1 MNNLN
6 SRVTSR
12 EKHRIFNLRLLFAFL
27 IIWLICF
34 LQSVSAV
41 TYYIDAMNGSDR
53 YLGVNPARPWKSL
66 EKVNA
71 TTFTPGDRILFVAGR
86 RWVGKL
92 HPKGSGAEGN
102 PIVISQYGDGVR
114 PVIDGAGS
122 LGDGV
127 VYLYNQQY
135 WEITNLEI
143 TNDAPNGVDRRGV
156 MIGAANCG
164 ILHHIHL
171 KNLYIHHI
179 KGIVGQS
186 LEAKDTGAIGLFIEA
201 DDVRDTRF
209 DNILV
214 EGCRIQTID
223 NTGIFTRSRA
233 GGSNTPGGANWNR
246 RRITHLRI
254 RHNKIN
260 DIAKNAMI
268 IRLADGGIVEYNVCW
283 DTAHRAGTGNTIFSR
298 SSRGTVFQ
306 FNEGYLNR
314 SKDYDGCL
322 YDADLESPG
331 CIFQYSYSHDNSHG
345 LFWMC
350 TEPQDA
356 NIIVRYNISQN
367 DKGNIFCI
375 NYPNTSCYIYNN
387 VVFVPAHLSPRII
400 DERRNAD
407 KTYYFYNNIIYN
419 LSPTTTYNWR
429 NAKRT
434 FANNVFFGFHPDSE
448 PEDPNKII
456 QDPMFMNP
464 GSAGRGINT
473 LDGYKLKL
481 DSPCIDSGI
490 TIPDNG
496 GRDCWG
502 NPVPN
507 PGGICDRGAHEYP
520 GPKPVSL
527 DRQSLKPF
535 WNRFGK

>member
-1 MNNLN
+1 M
-6 SRVTSR
+6 S
-12 EKHRIFNLRLLFAFL
+12 
-27 IIWLICF
+27 
-34 LQSVSAV
+34 
-41 TYYIDAMNGSDR
+41 GSDTNS
-53 YLGVNPARPWKSL
+53 GVNPARPWKAL
-66 EKVNA
+66 GKVNS
-71 TTFTPGDRILFVAGR
+71 TTFAPGDRILFRSGC
-86 RWVGKL
+86 RWNGKL
-92 HPKGSGAEGN
+92 HPKGSGIAGK
-102 PIVISQYGDGVR
+102 PIVIDRYGDGAL

-122 LGDGV
+122 TGDGV

-135 WEITNLEI
+135 WEISNLEI
-143 TNDAPNGVDRRGV
+143 TNDAPTGADRRAV
-156 MIGAANCG
+156 MVGAANYG
-164 ILHHIHL
+164 TIHHIHL
-171 KNLYIHHI
+171 KNLYIHNV
-179 KGIVGQS
+179 KGIIGHS
-186 LEAKDTGAIGLFIEA
+186 LEAKDTGAIGIFIEA
-201 DDVRDTRF
+201 DDMKDTRF
-209 DNILV
+209 NDILI

-223 NTGIFTRSRA
+223 NTGIFARSRA
-233 GGSNTPGGANWNR
+233 GGSNTPGESNWNR
-246 RRITHLRI
+246 RRITNLRI

-268 IRLADGGIVEYNVCW
+268 IRLADGGVVEYNVCW
-283 DTAHRAGTGNTIFSR
+283 DTAYRAGTGNTIFSR

-314 SKDYDGCL
+314 SRDYDGCL

-356 NIIVRYNISQN
+356 NIVVRYNISQN

-419 LSPTTTYNWR
+419 LSPTATYNWR

-448 PEDPNKII
+448 PDDPNKII
-456 QDPMFMNP
+456 QDPMFVNP
-464 GSAGRGINT
+464 GCAGLGIDT
-473 LDGYKLKL
+473 LDGYKLQPG
-481 DSPCIDSGI
+481 SPCIDSGK
-490 TIPDNG
+490 TIPENG
-496 GRDCWG
+496 GLDYWG
-502 NPVPN
+502 SPVPN
-507 PGGICDRGAHEYP
+507 PRGVCDRGVHEYP
-520 GPKPVSL
+520 GLETSFL
-527 DRQSLKPF
+527 DRQVWRPLWRRS
-535 WNRFGK
+535 GK